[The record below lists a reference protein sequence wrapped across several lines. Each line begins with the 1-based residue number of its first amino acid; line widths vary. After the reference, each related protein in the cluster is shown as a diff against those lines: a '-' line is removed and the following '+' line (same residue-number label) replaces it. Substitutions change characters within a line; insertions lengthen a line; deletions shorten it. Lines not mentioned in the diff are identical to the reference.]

1 MLKEIP
7 SNQLRKGMFLHKL
20 CGSWLDHPFWK
31 SSFLLEDM
39 KDILEITNSGI
50 KSVIIDTSKG
60 LDVEAEPE
68 AESDETSKHAEEQAE
83 EQLSAEQ
90 AVAPKKVVQ
99 VSMSSEWNRAK
110 KICAEAKGAVA
121 DMFKEIRMGNTIS
134 ASDVKPVVIE
144 ISSSVARNPDALINV
159 ARLKTADDYTY
170 MHSVAVCAMMTSL
183 AIQLDMTDEEVEQAA
198 FGGLLHDV
206 GKAQMPIDVLNKEGK
221 LTDEEYELIQTHARV
236 GYEMLVDGD
245 KLEPQ
250 VLDVVLHHHEK
261 VDGSGYPDG
270 LKGEEITRLAR
281 MGAICDVYDAL
292 TSNRSYKTGWSPG
305 VAIQRMMSWKG
316 HFDPTILQ
324 AFIKTLGIY
333 PMGCLVRLESGK
345 LGVVIGQADDSL
357 LKPKV
362 KVFFSAKSK
371 APIEISEIV
380 LSAKQCT
387 DKIVGIEEPDA
398 WGFKNLDELW
408 HPS

>member
-1 MLKEIP
+1 MADMKIQIKNLYKIFGTSPKSVLKHV
-7 SNQLRKGMFLHKL
+7 QDGMSKAE
-20 CGSWLDHPFWK
+20 
-31 SSFLLEDM
+31 LLEKHGHVLGL
-39 KDILEITNSGI
+39 KDINIDIPAKGI
-50 KSVIIDTSKG
+50 SVIMG
-60 LDVEAEPE
+60 LSGSGKSTLIRHINRLIEP
-68 AESDETSKHAEEQAE
+68 
-83 EQLSAEQ
+83 
-90 AVAPKKVVQ
+90 
-99 VSMSSEWNRAK
+99 
-110 KICAEAKGAVA
+110 
-121 DMFKEIRMGNTIS
+121 
-134 ASDVKPVVIE
+134 
-144 ISSSVARNPDALINV
+144 
-159 ARLKTADDYTY
+159 TA
-170 MHSVAVCAMMTSL
+170 
-183 AIQLDMTDEEVEQAA
+183 
-198 FGGLLHDV
+198 G
-206 GKAQMPIDVLNKEGK
+206 
-221 LTDEEYELIQTHARV
+221 
-236 GYEMLVDGD
+236 EMLVDGD
-245 KLEPQ
+245 TLEPQ
-250 VLDVVLHHHEK
+250 VLDIALHHHEK

-292 TSNRSYKTGWSPG
+292 TSNRPYKTGWSPG

-387 DKIVGIEEPDA
+387 DKIVGLEEPEA

-408 HPS
+408 QPS

>member
-1 MLKEIP
+1 
-7 SNQLRKGMFLHKL
+7 MFLHKL
-20 CGSWLDHPFWK
+20 CGSWLNHPFWK
-31 SSFLLEDM
+31 SSFLLEDL
-39 KDILEITNSGI
+39 KDIREITNSGI
-50 KSVIIDTSKG
+50 KNVIIDTSKG
-60 LDVEAEPE
+60 LDVEPE
-68 AESDETSKHAEEQAE
+68 THSDESIKHADEQVDDQPDT
-83 EQLSAEQ
+83 EQVA
-90 AVAPKKVVQ
+90 APKKVVQ

-134 ASDVKPVVIE
+134 ASDVKPVVTE

-198 FGGLLHDV
+198 LGGLLHDV
-206 GKAQMPIDVLNKEGK
+206 GKARMPVEVLNKEGK
-221 LTDEEYELIQTHARV
+221 LTDEEYKIIKTHARV

-245 KLEPQ
+245 TLEPQ
-250 VLDVVLHHHEK
+250 VLDIALHHHEK

-270 LKGEEITRLAR
+270 LKGEEIMRLAR

-292 TSNRSYKTGWSPG
+292 TSNRPYKTGWSPG

-387 DKIVGIEEPDA
+387 DKIVGLEEPEA

-408 HPS
+408 QPS